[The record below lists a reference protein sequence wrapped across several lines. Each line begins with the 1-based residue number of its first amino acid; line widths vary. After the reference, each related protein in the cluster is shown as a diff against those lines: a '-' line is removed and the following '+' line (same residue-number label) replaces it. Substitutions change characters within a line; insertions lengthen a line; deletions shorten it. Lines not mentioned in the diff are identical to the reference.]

1 MRIYIIQFLL
11 IILLACIC
19 GFMEYINADLMLMI
33 YRGTLTYVI
42 SRKLAVLIN
51 KMECE

>member
-11 IILLACIC
+11 IILLACIF

-42 SRKLAVLIN
+42 SKKLAVLIN